1 MGNMFSHEYEN
12 TIFKTNTMDYAKY
25 FLISAIVSGGIGFF
39 VHSAY
44 KSYSQFYSI
53 ILNTPEYRIKD
64 ATPGTYVKLKGVCVP
79 ALTPVYTPS
88 GNICLSYRSK
98 HYRVVEVRD
107 VTTEKDA
114 EPIHFPSGLGQSF
127 QRSNTFMRQKETFKE
142 EKEDISFPES
152 KSAIVELQD
161 DTGAKLEIRDY
172 ATAKYFKYPHVN
184 VTEVKAINNRTS
196 PLRRIKT
203 EIKEE
208 YYLAENDPLLI
219 YGLVQLDEYGL
230 PFVGPSSSSTSE
242 FITVEE
248 QNKYPFVV
256 STASEKV
263 LLNTLDYSA
272 EIFWYLAL
280 GLYAITGCL
289 AWKAYRYYKIS
300 VFRPEIK
307 FKEDVIQ
314 PDDEIMAKVE
324 RYYY

>member
-161 DTGAKLEIRDY
+161 DTGAKIEIKDY
-172 ATAKYFKYPHVN
+172 LSGEYFEYPHIDVIKVKDVN
-184 VTEVKAINNRTS
+184 DRIS
-196 PLRRIKT
+196 PLKIIEK
-203 EIKEE
+203 EAKEE
-208 YYLAENDPLLI
+208 CYLAEKDPLVI
-219 YGLVQLDEYGL
+219 YGLVHLDEYGK
-230 PFVGPSSSSTSE
+230 PFIGPSSSSTSE
-242 FITVEE
+242 FNTAED
-248 QNKYPFVV
+248 QSKYPFVV
-256 STASEKV
+256 LTVKEDV
-263 LLNTLDYSA
+263 LLETLDSSA
-272 EIFWYLAL
+272 NILWYLAC
-280 GLYAITGCL
+280 GLYVITGLL
-289 AWKAYRYYKIS
+289 AWKAYRYYKVS
-300 VFRPEIK
+300 SFRPTIK
-307 FKEDVIQ
+307 FKEQVIE
-314 PDDEIMAKVE
+314 PDNEIVAKVA